1 MPASSST
8 SASGA
13 TPCFGRWPV
22 TVACSVRTAQSS
34 ARRCRCSEAVRAALP
49 DRRQRC
55 GIRRPRLLRRA
66 GAFVFSIDPLALTL
80 LQILK
85 SLVWTSGSTRQ
96 SPRPPHQ
103 PVAATTAAR
112 RPPQGRRHWPAATA
126 TRLYF
131 EPGDRFGNFAAGC
144 RFRVDSSR
152 SAARSADIRPAP
164 GDKKYGKILFG
175 SFGECAVPNRRRA
188 MTAVPSR
195 PAIRA
200 AFCCLHR
207 RPVLAVTVSCRAP
220 LTADLG
226 QQGPHI
232 ESRVPGVSAYSHCR
246 P

>member
-144 RFRVDSSR
+144 RFRVCAVKRRRFPVGASPTRQPLQPEATGAGMEVTKCLKPSGR
-152 SAARSADIRPAP
+152 RATNWWQR
-164 GDKKYGKILFG
+164 
-175 SFGECAVPNRRRA
+175 ECAGRNASER
-188 MTAVPSR
+188 
-195 PAIRA
+195 
-200 AFCCLHR
+200 
-207 RPVLAVTVSCRAP
+207 
-220 LTADLG
+220 
-226 QQGPHI
+226 
-232 ESRVPGVSAYSHCR
+232 
-246 P
+246 